1 MIDNTPSKSAV
12 IKRAAKIVLS
22 LCLVA
27 AVLAGVWFGV
37 QNAGKKLKQNGLES
51 TERNLRRG
59 AVECYAL
66 EGRYPESLE
75 YLTEHYNITI
85 DESKYAVY
93 YTVFA
98 SNIMPDIT
106 VVAK

>member
-37 QNAGKKLKQNGLES
+37 QNAGKKLKQPTRPSVPAWRGCS
-51 TERNLRRG
+51 WPARRTH
-59 AVECYAL
+59 A
-66 EGRYPESLE
+66 P
-75 YLTEHYNITI
+75 
-85 DESKYAVY
+85 
-93 YTVFA
+93 
-98 SNIMPDIT
+98 
-106 VVAK
+106 